1 ASHRTRLHPKPI
13 SDLLQRPQNAVPS
26 DQHLLRPSAKL
37 AKRPVEIDALNE
49 VVAHP
54 RIRTPKMLALA
65 TLIADEAIAD
75 PRQRAPRKVP
85 FAEPLHVPE
94 GELIFRH
101 RLRRHMRPPHLAFPT
116 RRSSSYPKLSRYP
129 HSCPTVPMLTK
140 PHPLG
145 PWRGRP
151 GQALGPCGC
160 CIQNRGRSHTHI
172 RGRRGSLCTAPA
184 PLPFPTPRPPPKPR

>member
-1 ASHRTRLHPKPI
+1 GASGLSMCAPCPIKVKPAARGDGLITKHLFHRSIFYPKSGHVSTVHDAPKLLNGIDPPASHRSRRHPKPI
-13 SDLLQRPQNAVPS
+13 SDLLLRPPHAVPS

-94 GELIFRH
+94 GELLFRH
-101 RLRRHMRPPHLAFPT
+101 RLRRHMRPPHLA
-116 RRSSSYPKLSRYP
+116 
-129 HSCPTVPMLTK
+129 
-140 PHPLG
+140 
-145 PWRGRP
+145 
-151 GQALGPCGC
+151 
-160 CIQNRGRSHTHI
+160 
-172 RGRRGSLCTAPA
+172 
-184 PLPFPTPRPPPKPR
+184 